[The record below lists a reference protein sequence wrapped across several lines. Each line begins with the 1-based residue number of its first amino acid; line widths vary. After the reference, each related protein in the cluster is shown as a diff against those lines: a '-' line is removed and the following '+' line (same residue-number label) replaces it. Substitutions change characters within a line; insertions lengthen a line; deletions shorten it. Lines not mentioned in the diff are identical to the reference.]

1 MGTEA
6 VEAVIGGFAKN
17 NEEHL
22 GRAIGLAAV
31 ISSLPG
37 VQNITADR
45 VHELTDHMMLEFIGT
60 KSDTRS
66 AARRMAAIILS
77 DAKIG

>member
-1 MGTEA
+1 MGTQA

-37 VQNITADR
+37 AQNITAER
-45 VHELTDHMMLEFIGT
+45 VHELVDQMMLEFVGA
-60 KSDTRS
+60 KSDTRA
-66 AARRMAAIILS
+66 AARRMASIVLS
-77 DAKIG
+77 AAKVG

>member
-1 MGTEA
+1 MGTQA

-31 ISSLPG
+31 IASLPG
-37 VQNITADR
+37 VQNLTAER
-45 VHELTDHMMLEFIGT
+45 VHELVEQMMLEFVGT
-60 KSDTRS
+60 KSDTRA
-66 AARRMAAIILS
+66 AARRMVSIVLS
-77 DAKIG
+77 AAKIG